1 MDVTLRQLRAF
12 AAVARAGSFTGAAES
27 LHVTQ
32 SALSGLIKGLE
43 SELDVCLVNRS
54 TRYIEL
60 SEIGKEFH
68 GVVIRLLRELDDA
81 LDHVDD
87 LKRLRSGVV
96 RIAVPQLMASTLMPE
111 IFARFSRE
119 HPDVEIHLTDCA
131 VEDIIDIVVSG
142 RVDIGI
148 GPQRSRSEKLY
159 SEPFIAPPFI
169 SVFPRDHALASFDQ
183 VRWQDL
189 TRYPL
194 IALQGQFTA
203 QLDRDLFGA
212 SESRTIEVRQEV
224 AYMSTALSLVHAGM
238 GVSICLPYAQ
248 PLVDL
253 YHLETRPLVEPEV
266 RRRFFIYRRQYAT
279 LSPAAEAFTQVL
291 HAYAA
296 DHEEQDS

>member
-43 SELDVCLVNRS
+43 SELGVCLVNRS
-54 TRYIEL
+54 TRHIEL
-60 SEIGKEFH
+60 SEMGREFH
-68 GVVIRLLRELDDA
+68 GVAIRLLRELDDA

-119 HPDVEIHLTDCA
+119 HSDVEIHLADCA
-131 VEDIIDIVVSG
+131 VEDIIGIVASG
-142 RVDIGI
+142 SVDIGI
-148 GPQRSRSEKLY
+148 GPQRSNTAKLV

-169 SVFPRDHALASFDQ
+169 TVFPRGHALASFEQ
-183 VRWQDL
+183 VRWRDL
-189 TRYPL
+189 ARYPL

-203 QLDRDLFGA
+203 QLDRDLFGLSGLGA
-212 SESRTIEVRQEV
+212 IEVRQEV

-248 PLVDL
+248 PLIDL
-253 YHLETRPLVEPEV
+253 YQLETRALIEPEI
-266 RRRFFIYRRQYAT
+266 RRRFFIYRRQYAS
-279 LSPAAEAFTQVL
+279 LSPAAEAFTQEL
-291 HAYAA
+291 HAYASDRDA
-296 DHEEQDS
+296 QSS